1 MNKRM
6 GMALVSLLG
15 LLLGVYLTLYH
26 YGFIGTIACGISSCE
41 KVQSSRW
48 SMLLGI
54 PVALWGAGY
63 YATMLSLSIAGLQP
77 RFADS
82 RRLALIVLVLSVW
95 GALFTS
101 WLNYLEAFRL
111 EAWCEWCLGSASMV
125 LVLLVLSV
133 LNWRDSAELVIDY
146 DASSITDQ
154 TR

>member
-15 LLLGVYLTLYH
+15 LLLGIYLTLYH

-48 SMLLGI
+48 SMLLGL

-63 YATMLSLSIAGLQP
+63 YATMLALSIAGLQP
-77 RFADS
+77 QFADS
-82 RRLALIVLVLSVW
+82 SRLASIVLLLAAW
-95 GALFTS
+95 GAVFTA

-111 EAWCEWCLGSASMV
+111 EAWCEWCLGSATIV
-125 LVLLVLSV
+125 AILLILAI
-133 LNWRDSAELVIDY
+133 LNWRERNLIVVEFER
-146 DASSITDQ
+146 DA
-154 TR
+154 

>member
-6 GMALVSLLG
+6 GMALVSLMG

-48 SMLLGI
+48 SMLLGF
-54 PVALWGAGY
+54 PVALWGAGF
-63 YATMLSLSIAGLQP
+63 YASMLALSIASLQEQ
-77 RFADS
+77 FADS
-82 RRLALIVLVLSVW
+82 RRLALVLLVLSAW
-95 GALFTS
+95 GALFTG

-125 LVLLVLSV
+125 LVLLVLSI
-133 LNWRDSAELVIDY
+133 LNWRDGSGSLAESD
-146 DASSITDQ
+146 DAIADPSYK
-154 TR
+154 

>member
-15 LLLGVYLTLYH
+15 LFLGVYLTLYH

-48 SMLLGI
+48 SMLLGL
-54 PVALWGAGY
+54 PVALWGTGF
-63 YATMLSLSIAGLQP
+63 YAMMLALSIAGLQP
-77 RFADS
+77 QFADS

-95 GALFTS
+95 GAAFTG

-125 LVLLVLSV
+125 LVLLILSV
-133 LNWRDSAELVIDY
+133 LNWRESGEL
-146 DASSITDQ
+146 ATDVD
-154 TR
+154 